1 MEKEFSKKAGLLTR
15 DSVTDMIA
23 GYVRDAETED
33 IHVTSCHGAVAW
45 WIANEEQ
52 VKPTDDIVLLG
63 PDQGTDSGAD
73 RVYHSILMRDDDII
87 GDTQNAQREIPSS
100 YDSDTGEY
108 TSKMYASSHDDITYY
123 TVMRMSVEDF
133 KSRYVQPENNA
144 DLGSQ
149 QSFDPE

>member
-1 MEKEFSKKAGLLTR
+1 MEKEFSKKAGIFTR

-23 GYVRDAETED
+23 GYIRDAETED
-33 IHVTSCHGAVAW
+33 VFITSCHGAVAW

-73 RVYHSILMRDDDII
+73 RVYHSILMRDGDII
-87 GDTQNAQREIPSS
+87 GDTQNAHRKIPSS
-100 YDSDTGEY
+100 YDAETGEY
-108 TSKMYASSHDDITYY
+108 SSKLYESSDDNSIYY

-133 KSRYVQPENNA
+133 KSRYVQPENDA
-144 DLGSQ
+144 DLDSQ